1 MLKFYI
7 NKFEND
13 PQLLSNDELDE
24 VRNLYNEILIGNI
37 NKEYSDNLNG
47 KYEILGLLNDSDSD
61 FNDIWNY

>member
-1 MLKFYI
+1 MLRFYI

-24 VRNLYNEILIGNI
+24 IRNLYNETLIGNI

-47 KYEILGLLNDSDSD
+47 EYEILGLLNDSDSD
-61 FNDIWNY
+61 FNDI

>member
-37 NKEYSDNLNG
+37 NKEYSDNLNANM
-47 KYEILGLLNDSDSD
+47 KYWD
-61 FNDIWNY
+61 Y

>member
-24 VRNLYNEILIGNI
+24 VRNLYNETLIGNI

-47 KYEILGLLNDSDSD
+47 EYEIFGLLNDSDSD
-61 FNDIWNY
+61 FNDI

>member
-13 PQLLSNDELDE
+13 SQLLSNDELDE

-47 KYEILGLLNDSDSD
+47 EYEILGLLNDSDSD
-61 FNDIWNY
+61 FNDI

>member
-24 VRNLYNEILIGNI
+24 VRNLYNETLIGNI

-47 KYEILGLLNDSDSD
+47 EYEILGLLNDSDSD